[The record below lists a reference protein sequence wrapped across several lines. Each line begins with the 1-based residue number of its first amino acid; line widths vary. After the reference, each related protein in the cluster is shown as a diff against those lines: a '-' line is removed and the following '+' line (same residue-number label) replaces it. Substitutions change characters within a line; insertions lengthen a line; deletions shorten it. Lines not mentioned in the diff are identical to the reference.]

1 MDEKNLVWLAGGTV
15 DESRLMLRFFGDDLD
30 PDFVSQRLGSPPTES
45 CRKGDLHR
53 KGRIL
58 EKTGRWVL
66 EKERTAEPVAEC
78 LLQLFGSL
86 TNDLAVWKE
95 LTHRFHGDLRCHLIA
110 KRWNREQTLRPQV
123 LAAIAD
129 RGLELIIDV
138 YFEPEDEGRAEPLT
152 GLDSQ

>member
-1 MDEKNLVWLAGGTV
+1 M
-15 DESRLMLRFFGDDLD
+15 
-30 PDFVSQRLGSPPTES
+30 
-45 CRKGDLHR
+45 HR

-78 LLQLFGSL
+78 LMQLFGSL

-110 KRWNREQTLRPQV
+110 KRWNREQTLPPQV

-138 YFEPEDEGRAEPLT
+138 YFEPEDEGRAEQIAAADGGRDPGT
-152 GLDSQ
+152 

>member
-1 MDEKNLVWLAGGTV
+1 MDENSLAWLAGGSF
-15 DESRLMLRFFGDDLD
+15 DESRLTLRFFGDDLD
-30 PDFVSQRLGSPPTES
+30 PDMISEKLGLPPTDS

-58 EKTGRWVL
+58 ESTGRWVL
-66 EKERTAEPVAEC
+66 QRERTTQPVTEC
-78 LLQLFGSL
+78 LMQLFGSL

-95 LTHRFHGDLRCHLIA
+95 LTQRFHSDLRCHLIA
-110 KRWNREQTLRPQV
+110 RRWNRGQTWPPQA

-138 YFEPEDEGRAEPLT
+138 YFEPKD
-152 GLDSQ
+152 DD